1 MSNSIE
7 IKRNSTNSSSKQLIQ
22 KVENKLNESFRNYR
36 NVTVTLARIS
46 KKKDYKLF
54 FEDNKKDSKKVWECI
69 QLLIDV
75 KNKRPS
81 HNISVNID
89 NETKADDL
97 TISSHFNNFFTSVAI
112 ILVTKIPKTAK
123 FFDSHLKYSNEN
135 SFFYPPQQRK
145 TLKKS

>member
-1 MSNSIE
+1 M
-7 IKRNSTNSSSKQLIQ
+7 
-22 KVENKLNESFRNYR
+22 
-36 NVTVTLARIS
+36 
-46 KKKDYKLF
+46 
-54 FEDNKKDSKKVWECI
+54 WECI

-81 HNISVNID
+81 HNISLNID